1 MADDPNDPK
10 QLRVL
15 KKLVA
20 HLEGINPDN
29 DDPHTGDP
37 YAVDLRGKVYR
48 GRSLLTIDD
57 AEDAISI
64 LEFPRQEIY
73 QPVGDHGLVRLHSW
87 NLMVQGWP
95 ADDPVNPSDP
105 AYALLALVEMRLA
118 RLVAELP
125 QGRMGGVYPDEY
137 MLGKHGADYEL
148 ASLIIAPGIVRPPED
163 AASRLAM
170 FYMPLVL
177 GVRLN
182 VADPY

>member
-1 MADDPNDPK
+1 MADDPK

-20 HLEGINPDN
+20 HIEGINPDN
-29 DDPHTGDP
+29 DDPHTGLP
-37 YAVDLRGKVYR
+37 YETDLRGKVYR

-57 AEDAISI
+57 AEDAVSI

-73 QPVGDHGLVRLHSW
+73 SPVGDHGVVRMHQW

-95 ADDPVNPSDP
+95 ADDPANPSDP
-105 AYALLALVEMRLA
+105 AYRLLALVEMRLA
-118 RLVAELP
+118 RLVAEKP
-125 QGRMGGVYPDEY
+125 QGREGGLYPDEF
-137 MLGKHGADYEL
+137 MLGQVDGQYEL

>member
-1 MADDPNDPK
+1 MADPK

-15 KKLVA
+15 KKLVT
-20 HLEGINPDN
+20 HIEGINPDN
-29 DDPHTGDP
+29 NDPKTGDP
-37 YAVDLRGKVYR
+37 YEVDLRGKVYR

-73 QPVGDHGLVRLHSW
+73 SPVGDHGLVRMHSW

-105 AYALLALVEMRLA
+105 AYSLLALVEMRLA
-118 RLVAELP
+118 RLVAEAP
-125 QGRMGGVYPDEY
+125 EGRNGGLFPDEY
-137 MLGKHGADYEL
+137 MLGKEGTDFEL

>member
-1 MADDPNDPK
+1 MADDPK

-20 HLEGINPDN
+20 HLEGINPTN
-29 DDPHTGDP
+29 DDPHTGAP
-37 YAVDLRGKVYR
+37 YEVDLTGKVYR
-48 GRSLLTIDD
+48 GRSILTIDD

-64 LEFPRQEIY
+64 LEFPRQELY
-73 QPVGDHGLVRLHSW
+73 STVGDHGIVRLHQW
-87 NLMVQGWP
+87 NLMLQGWP
-95 ADDPVNPSDP
+95 ADDPENPSDP
-105 AYALLALVEMRLA
+105 AYRLLALVEMRLA
-118 RLVAELP
+118 RLAAEAP
-125 QGRMGGVYPDEY
+125 NGREGGLYPDEY
-137 MLGKHGADYEL
+137 MLGKQGNDYEL

>member
-1 MADDPNDPK
+1 MAVDPK

-29 DDPHTGDP
+29 GDP
-37 YAVDLRGKVYR
+37 ATGLPYEVDLRGKVYR
-48 GRSLLTIDD
+48 GRSILTIDD

-64 LEFPRQEIY
+64 LEFPRQDIY
-73 QPVGDHGLVRLHSW
+73 SPVGDHGLVRQHSW
-87 NLMVQGWP
+87 NLMLQGWP
-95 ADDPVNPSDP
+95 ADDPTNPSDP
-105 AYALLALVEMRLA
+105 AYELLALVEMRLA
-118 RLVAELP
+118 RLVAEAP
-125 QGRMGGVYPDEY
+125 QGRIGGLYPDEY
-137 MLGKHGADYEL
+137 MLGQVNGQYEL

-182 VADPY
+182 VADPYGS

>member
-1 MADDPNDPK
+1 MADPK

-29 DDPHTGDP
+29 DDPATGAP
-37 YAVDLRGKVYR
+37 YTRDLRGKVYR
-48 GRSLLTIDD
+48 GRSLLTIND

-64 LEFPRQEIY
+64 LEFPRQELY
-73 QPVGDHGLVRLHSW
+73 SVVGDHGIVRMHSW
-87 NLMVQGWP
+87 SLMVQGWP

-105 AYALLALVEMRLA
+105 AYELLAMVEMRLA
-118 RLVAELP
+118 RLVAEAP
-125 QGRMGGVYPDEY
+125 QGRRGGLYPDEY
-137 MLGKHGADYEL
+137 KLGKVDDDYEL
-148 ASLIIAPGIVRPPED
+148 STLIIAPGIVRPPED

>member
-1 MADDPNDPK
+1 VADDPK

-20 HLEGINPDN
+20 HIEGINPDN
-29 DDPHTGDP
+29 NDPHTALP
-37 YAVDLRGKVYR
+37 YETDLRGKVYR

-73 QPVGDHGLVRLHSW
+73 SPVGDHGLVRMHSW

-95 ADDPVNPSDP
+95 ADDPENPSDP
-105 AYALLALVEMRLA
+105 AYRLLALVEMRLA
-118 RLVAELP
+118 RLVAEAP
-125 QGRMGGVYPDEY
+125 QGREGGQYPDEY
-137 MLGKHGADYEL
+137 MLGKLDGQYEL

>member
-1 MADDPNDPK
+1 MADDPK

-20 HLEGINPDN
+20 HIEGINPEN
-29 DDPHTGDP
+29 DDPHTGEP
-37 YAVDLRGKVYR
+37 YTRDLRGKVYR
-48 GRSLLTIDD
+48 GRSLLTIKD

-64 LEFPRQEIY
+64 LEFPRQELY
-73 QPVGDHGLVRLHSW
+73 SPVGDHGLVRLHSW

-95 ADDPVNPSDP
+95 EDDPVNPSDP
-105 AYALLALVEMRLA
+105 AYSLLAMVEMRLA
-118 RLVAELP
+118 RLVAEAP
-125 QGRMGGVYPDEY
+125 QGRNGGLYPDEY
-137 MLGKHGADYEL
+137 MLGQHEGEYEL

>member
-1 MADDPNDPK
+1 MADPK

-15 KKLVA
+15 KKLVG
-20 HLEGINPDN
+20 HIEGINPDN
-29 DDPHTGDP
+29 VDPATGLP
-37 YAVDLRGKVYR
+37 YERDLRGKVYR
-48 GRSLLTIDD
+48 GRSLLTIKD

-73 QPVGDHGLVRLHSW
+73 TPVGDHGLVRMHSW

-105 AYALLALVEMRLA
+105 AYDLLALVEQRLS
-118 RLVAELP
+118 RLVMELP
-125 QGRMGGVYPDEY
+125 NGRGPMYPDEY
-137 MLGKHGADYEL
+137 MLGKTDDQYEL

-177 GVRLN
+177 GVKLN
-182 VADPY
+182 VADPYGS

>member
-1 MADDPNDPK
+1 MADPK

-20 HLEGINPDN
+20 HIEGINPDN
-29 DDPHTGDP
+29 VDPATGAA
-37 YAVDLRGKVYR
+37 YTRDLRGRVYR
-48 GRSLLTIDD
+48 GRSLLTIKD

-73 QPVGDHGLVRLHSW
+73 SPVGEHGIVRLHDWS
-87 NLMVQGWP
+87 LMVQGWP

-105 AYALLALVEMRLA
+105 AYDLLAMVEMRLA
-118 RLVAELP
+118 RLVAEAP
-125 QGRMGGVYPDEY
+125 GGRNGGLYPDEY
-137 MLGKHGADYEL
+137 KLGMVDDRYEL

-182 VADPY
+182 VADPYGS

>member
-1 MADDPNDPK
+1 VADPK

-20 HLEGINPDN
+20 HIEGINPDN
-29 DDPHTGDP
+29 DDPATGQP
-37 YAVDLRGKVYR
+37 YTADLRGKVYR

-64 LEFPRQEIY
+64 LEFPRQELY
-73 QPVGDHGLVRLHSW
+73 SPVGDHGLIRVQSW
-87 NLMVQGWP
+87 SLMVQGWP
-95 ADDPVNPSDP
+95 KDDPVNPSDP
-105 AYALLALVEMRLA
+105 AYSLLALVEMRLA
-118 RLVAELP
+118 RLVAEAP
-125 QGRMGGVYPDEY
+125 NGRRGGLYPDEF
-137 MLGKHGADYEL
+137 MLGAVNGQYEL

-177 GVRLN
+177 GVKVN
-182 VADPY
+182 VADPYG